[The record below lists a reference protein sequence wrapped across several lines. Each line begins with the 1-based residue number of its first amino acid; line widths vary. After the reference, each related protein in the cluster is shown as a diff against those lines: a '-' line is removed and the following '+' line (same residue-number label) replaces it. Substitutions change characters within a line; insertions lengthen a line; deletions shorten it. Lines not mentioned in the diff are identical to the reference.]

1 VSETFSEVSAL
12 ARPASGGAGSA
23 EGCVT
28 GLAATPSMWRGGR
41 LSPAHRAM
49 AGQFLRFGA
58 VGVFGFVVDTA
69 VVYAAR
75 HWLGLLGAGV
85 LSFFVAASA
94 NWFLNR
100 VWTFRG
106 QHSGRMHH
114 QWIRFIGC
122 NLIGFVLNR
131 GTFAILISLFPI
143 CVHYPV
149 LAVAA
154 GSIAG
159 LSVNFTLSRRV
170 VYR

>member
-1 VSETFSEVSAL
+1 VSETLSEASVL
-12 ARPASGGAGSA
+12 DRPASVGAGSA
-23 EGCVT
+23 EGGVS
-28 GLAATPSMWRGGR
+28 GVGATVSTWRGGR
-41 LSPAHRAM
+41 LSPAQRTM
-49 AGQFLRFGA
+49 AVQFLRFGV

-100 VWTFRG
+100 VWTFKG
-106 QHSGRMHH
+106 QHAGRMHH

-122 NLIGFVLNR
+122 NLVGFVLNR
-131 GTFAILISLFPI
+131 GTFAILIGLFPI

-154 GSIAG
+154 GSVAG

>member
-1 VSETFSEVSAL
+1 VSETLSEASAL
-12 ARPASGGAGSA
+12 ARPASAGAGTAEGGLTGAGS
-23 EGCVT
+23 
-28 GLAATPSMWRGGR
+28 TPSMWVAGR
-41 LSPAHRAM
+41 LSPAQRTVA
-49 AGQFLRFGA
+49 AQFLRFGA

-106 QHSGRMHH
+106 QHAGRMHH

>member
-1 VSETFSEVSAL
+1 VSEMLSEAPVL
-12 ARPASGGAGSA
+12 ARPPAAGSDLA
-23 EGCVT
+23 EGGVS
-28 GLAATPSMWRGGR
+28 GLAATVPVWRGGR
-41 LSPAHRAM
+41 LSPARRATVV
-49 AGQFLRFGA
+49 QFLRFGV

-106 QHSGRMHH
+106 RTAGRMHH

-131 GTFAILISLFPI
+131 GTFAILIGAFPI
-143 CVHYPV
+143 CVQYPV